1 MVGIIFY
8 FIFLIIGLYVLYSII
23 KGAINNS
30 EMGQLNGEL
39 RSIISQQSKQHEET
53 KIQIDGLQ
61 QLLREQNQLLKDAN
75 AGRS

>member
-1 MVGIIFY
+1 MAGIIFY

-39 RSIISQQSKQHEET
+39 RSIIRQQSKQHEET
-53 KIQIDGLQ
+53 KIQIDELQ
-61 QLLREQNQLLKDAN
+61 QLLREQNQLLKDAH